1 MPILSQV
8 TSRSNLD
15 ELLKIADTVV
25 LQTGDQKDLSGIVIR
40 SFEDQ
45 AYCVVQEKDVTWF
58 SRLIDVIGAI
68 FTRKKVTPYSLKDNL
83 NYLYKLVENCSLP
96 DGMRMQQEVVVKNSL
111 EEFFTLFHK
120 IIGANLPSTL
130 GPLVQK
136 IDDKAGVL
144 LASLTTDINSKI
156 PVVEEIAPVLFEP
169 DVEDVSTF
177 NQTLDDAIEGFSA
190 TGETLDSVIEL
201 LRSYQSDNSEQKKV
215 VDTFRGAL
223 QKYRAIQTQG
233 KELER
238 ISQIDITSLGQDQLK
253 ELYDDSER
261 CRKKLFQLLNAVQG
275 NISSVGEERAED
287 LSKAYQGLV
296 VNVLG
301 KCAACEASQ
310 TKLRLALY
318 EHKDLSH
325 FDTLRGHISKSGS
338 FEELSGWLNLVRSE
352 VALLEQNKFPTTVV
366 DAARQKVEACIYTL
380 VETSIDVSVQKRE
393 ALNASLLAMKAKAPT
408 EIELKD
414 ACLH

>member
-8 TSRSNLD
+8 TSKSNLD

-58 SRLIDVIGAI
+58 SRLIDVIGAF

-83 NYLYKLVENCSLP
+83 IYLYKLVENCSLP
-96 DGMRMQQEVVVKNSL
+96 EGMRMQQEVVVKNSL

-130 GPLVQK
+130 GPLVKK

-144 LASLTTDINSKI
+144 LATLTTDINSKI
-156 PVVEEIAPVLFEP
+156 PVVEEVPPVLFEP
-169 DVEDVSTF
+169 DVEDVSIF

-190 TGETLDSVIEL
+190 TGETLDSVIEV
-201 LRSYQSDNSEQKKV
+201 LRSYQSDNAEQKGV

-223 QKYRAIQTQG
+223 QKYRAIETQG

-238 ISQIDITSLGQDQLK
+238 ISQIDITSLGPDELK

-261 CRKKLFQLLNAVQG
+261 CRKKLFQLLEAVQG
-275 NISSVGEERAED
+275 NISRVGEGRAEA
-287 LSKAYQGLV
+287 LSKACQDLIA
-296 VNVLG
+296 NVMA
-301 KCAACEASQ
+301 KCARVEHSQ

-325 FDTLRGHISKSGS
+325 FDTLKSHIGNSTS
-338 FEELSGWLNLVRSE
+338 FEELNGWLALIRSE
-352 VALLEQNKFPTTVV
+352 VELIDQSALEESVV
-366 DAARQKVEACIYTL
+366 EGKRQKVEA
-380 VETSIDVSVQKRE
+380 
-393 ALNASLLAMKAKAPT
+393 
-408 EIELKD
+408 
-414 ACLH
+414 